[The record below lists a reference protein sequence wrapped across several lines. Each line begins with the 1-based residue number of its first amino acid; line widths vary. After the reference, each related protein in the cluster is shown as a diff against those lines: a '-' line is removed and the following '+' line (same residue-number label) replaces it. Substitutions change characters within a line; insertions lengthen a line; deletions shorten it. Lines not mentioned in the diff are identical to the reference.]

1 MKIKKAVIPVAGKGT
16 RFLPATK
23 EIPKEMIPILNTPM
37 ISIVVEEAVKA
48 GITEIIFVNSR
59 GKESIENYFD
69 RNLHLESFLKEADKN
84 DQELLIK
91 NIGSN
96 VEVLS
101 VRQKEQLGL
110 GHAINCAR
118 PLIGNEPFAVLL
130 GDDIMDGE
138 VPGIKQLIDKYEEL
152 SCSGVI
158 GLFEVPK
165 SETSKYGI
173 IEGEK
178 KAEGLFK
185 LNAMVEKPT
194 PKDAPSNL
202 AVPGRYVFDSE
213 IFVFLDK
220 IPRGVGG
227 EYQLT
232 DAIEMMAKERDVYGA
247 ILDGTRFDTG
257 SMEGYLE
264 ATIAYASRDE
274 KLKKVIVDS
283 VKKYT

>member
-23 EIPKEMIPILNTPM
+23 EIPKEMIPILNIPM

-69 RNLHLESFLKEADKN
+69 RNLSLESFLKEADKN

-91 NIGSN
+91 NIGTK

-118 PLIGNEPFAVLL
+118 PLIGDEPFAVLL

-138 VPGIKQLIDKYEEL
+138 VPGIKQLMDKHEEL
-152 SCSGVI
+152 DCSGVI

-165 SETSKYGI
+165 DETSKYGI
-173 IEGEK
+173 IEGDIK
-178 KAEGLFK
+178 SEGLYK
-185 LNAMVEKPT
+185 LKSMVEKPL
-194 PKDAPSNL
+194 PDDAPSNL
-202 AVPGRYVFDSE
+202 AVPGRYVFSSE
-213 IFVFLDK
+213 IFEYLDK

-232 DAIEMMAKERDVYGA
+232 DAIKLMAEEKDVFGA
-247 ILDGTRFDTG
+247 VLEGTRFDTG

-264 ATIAYASRDE
+264 ATIAYAARDE
-274 KLKKVIVDS
+274 KLKKVILDS